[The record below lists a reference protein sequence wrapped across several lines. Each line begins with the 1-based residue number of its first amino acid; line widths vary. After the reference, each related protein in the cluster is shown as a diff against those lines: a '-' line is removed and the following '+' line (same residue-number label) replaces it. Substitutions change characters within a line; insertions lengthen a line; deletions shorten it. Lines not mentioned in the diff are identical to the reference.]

1 MIFAKK
7 HRMNTFVVSDE
18 SINSY
23 GFIVETDGI
32 DLSQFLR
39 NPVMLFDHD
48 PAKLIGTWK
57 NVRKENKQL
66 LAEPNFDM
74 DDPEAV
80 KLAKKV
86 EKGILKGASVGLI
99 ALEFNRKEIDD
110 KSIITLSKCILKEIS
125 LTALPSNQNALRL
138 YDADGVLLSTNDI
151 KLALDRKFNL
161 NLDIM
166 KQPLI
171 ALLGLQSDASESHV
185 IDAVKSMHQELVQLR
200 VRIQDYE
207 KKEMEQRKSEIK
219 NLIDLAIQNGKLK
232 EEQRAELQTMAEK
245 DFESFKKFI
254 EKLSMSK
261 PTEHIQPQS
270 TKQLSEREQWTF
282 NDWRKK
288 DPKGLLELKES
299 EPEKYAEILKR
310 V

>member
-1 MIFAKK
+1 MS
-7 HRMNTFVVSDE
+7 TFIVSDE

-32 DLSQFLR
+32 EISDFLR

-48 PAKLIGTWK
+48 KTKLIGTWK
-57 NVRKENKQL
+57 NLRKENKQL
-66 LAEPNFDM
+66 LADPDFDM

-99 ALEFNRKEIDD
+99 ALEFNRQDIGD
-110 KSIITLSKCILKEIS
+110 KSIITLSKSILKEIS

-138 YDADGVLLSTNDI
+138 YDADGVLLSAEDI
-151 KLALDRKFNL
+151 KLSLNRKFNL
-161 NLDIM
+161 NIEIM

-171 ALLGLQSDASESHV
+171 TLLGLQTDATDSHV
-185 IDAVKSMHQELVQLR
+185 IDAVKNMQSELNQLR
-200 VRIQDYE
+200 AKIQDFETKE
-207 KKEMEQRKSEIK
+207 KERLSAQIKSM
-219 NLIDLAIQNGKLK
+219 IDLAIQQGKLK
-232 EEQRAELQTMAEK
+232 EEQRVELQTMAEK
-245 DFESFKKFI
+245 DFESAKKFI
-254 EKLSMSK
+254 EKLSISK
-261 PTEHIQPQS
+261 PTQHINTHTS
-270 TKQLSEREQWTF
+270 KHLFEREQWTF

-288 DPKGLLELKES
+288 DPKGLLELKAN
-299 EPEKYAEILKR
+299 EPETYAAILNR